1 VFGFLS
7 ACCTP
12 SPETVTI
19 RVPRSLQVLGIAPPR
34 LAPPRAHWVPFDAAP
49 DSSSVRVRLK
59 KGDRELIIDSGY
71 TRWMWENS
79 EWQRSEDVQGVAL
92 SAVAWLDSGFLAA
105 TKNGSLL
112 VTDEP
117 LAPFRVLIDKAP
129 TRLLSTYEHTLTIE
143 QDGRVGIIARLPS
156 SFASP
161 EIRWLNDFQG
171 RPVLDARLNA
181 QGKGLILFSPQLLAE
196 TSDFG
201 QTLHPIPDADVLAKE
216 LRVVGSRIVVVPG
229 GEHDVFARSYV
240 VGSGK
245 LERSLRVPEE
255 KQLYAKVGEAPNWLA
270 TEIDSSDARR
280 SNRFS
285 MAAVSANS
293 QRYTV
298 DGDTVVYAGSRR
310 LLEFTLGK
318 PVSNTHQEMAP
329 SFEARV
335 SACGGTFALGYDRNV
350 YIRRGEATWRDLNLP
365 DPESKTWAGPH
376 RIQGIT
382 LVTPRH
388 LVFRVGTKAYLL
400 DLEHPQALRSFVA
413 FEFRGTELESG
424 CSETLPAK
432 VWDSNHLHHR
442 MGYFTVDVN
451 QQEASRVT
459 QLQKLVD
466 WTDRWIAN
474 FDDGSQLYWTKNEL
488 VLIDSEGV
496 SEKRALP
503 GDAQVLSRSTPN
515 STNSSEFLKG
525 LGLNR
530 EGRGIYIEPEN
541 GEVWQTIDKAR
552 TFTKVQG
559 VGRSLGGK
567 RVFCTRNRCEVDN
580 EVVRVGWDDPALP
593 ALPQNERKADHHW
606 RLTCSDSKPLDLP
619 KGLEATQIGEPVMK
633 LGSRDWIAG
642 VTQAK
647 ERSATQLEMSSMG
660 PYTDNQLGFAVQRSG
675 TIEYYPLHKW
685 YGPVA
690 ASGVRVYASEQW
702 VGLISISDGHSDI
715 SGQSPVETWL
725 IPQHPHQP
733 PRKIPLHPG
742 EFGYPSPG
750 FSLSPEGVIT
760 PNGVGFIDFHAR
772 RLFLLD
778 RRGNVTQRSW
788 AGAVDFPYSRPS
800 LAQRSLAQGKEGT
813 LLVAN
818 RNAELLELYVID
830 NDGYIHS
837 SRRAVASSREI
848 GVGIIST
855 GFETFIVMPVD
866 RDNTRQLFRFPLGDS
881 MQLGVGEP
889 LGEAA
894 LNAQGLLDFP
904 PCNETI
910 KEAAFFELTAND
922 LSAVVNG
929 QLMVGALRRVLR
941 VQTTSESP
949 LSVCVANTSFTV
961 QDTSD
966 PTDTPTTVLKILW
979 TATGADALVFSRELG
994 LRQGNCAFT
1003 QANE

>member
-1 VFGFLS
+1 
-7 ACCTP
+7 
-12 SPETVTI
+12 
-19 RVPRSLQVLGIAPPR
+19 
-34 LAPPRAHWVPFDAAP
+34 
-49 DSSSVRVRLK
+49 
-59 KGDRELIIDSGY
+59 
-71 TRWMWENS
+71 MWEKS
-79 EWQRSEDVQGVAL
+79 EWRRADEVQGVAL
-92 SAVAWLDSGFLAA
+92 SSVAWLDSGIVAA
-105 TKNGSLL
+105 TKDGSLL
-112 VTDEP
+112 VTNEP
-117 LAPFRVLIDKAP
+117 LAPFRVLINKAP
-129 TRLLSTYEHTLTIE
+129 TQLLSTYEQTLTIE

-156 SFASP
+156 AFSNP
-161 EIRWLNDFQG
+161 EIRWLKDFQG
-171 RPVLDARLNA
+171 RPVLDALLDA
-181 QGKGLILFSPQLLAE
+181 QGKGLIVFSPQLLAE

-201 QTLHPIPDADVLAKE
+201 QTLHPIPDADILAKE
-216 LRVVGSRIVVVPG
+216 LHVVGSRIVVVPG
-229 GEHDVFARSYV
+229 GEHDVFARSYE

-255 KQLYAKVGEAPNWLA
+255 KQLYAKVGEAPNWQA

-280 SNRFS
+280 SERFS
-285 MAAVSANS
+285 MAAASANS
-293 QRYTV
+293 SRYAV

-318 PVSNTHQEMAP
+318 PVSNTHQEMAH

-335 SACGGTFALGYDRNV
+335 SACGGTFALGYDRKV
-350 YIRRGEATWRDLNLP
+350 YIRRGESTWRDLNLP
-365 DPESKTWAGPH
+365 DPEGKTWAGPH

-388 LVFRVGTKAYLL
+388 LVYRVGTKAYLL
-400 DLEHPQALRSFVA
+400 DLEHPQELRSFVA

-432 VWDSNHLHHR
+432 IWDSNHLHHR
-442 MGYFTVDVN
+442 LGYFTVDIN
-451 QQEASRVT
+451 QKEASRVT

-488 VLIDSEGV
+488 VLLDAEGI

-515 STNSSEFLKG
+515 STNSPEFLKG

-580 EVVRVGWDDPALP
+580 EVLRVGWDDPTLP
-593 ALPQNERKADHHW
+593 ALPQPERKADPHW
-606 RLTCSDSKPLDLP
+606 QLTCSDLKPLDLP
-619 KGLEATQIGEPVMK
+619 KGLEATHIGEPVMK
-633 LGSRDWIAG
+633 LGSSDWVAG
-642 VTQAK
+642 VTQTK
-647 ERSATQLEMSSMG
+647 ERAEAEVEMSVIG

-675 TIEYYPLHKW
+675 TIEYYPLRKW

-690 ASGVRVYASEQW
+690 ASGIKVYASQHW
-702 VGLISISDGHSDI
+702 VGLISHSDGHAGI

-760 PNGVGFIDFHAR
+760 PNGVGFIDYHAR

-788 AGAVDFPYSRPS
+788 AGAIDFPDSRPS
-800 LAQRSLAQGKEGT
+800 VGQGSLDQGKEGT

-818 RNAELLELYVID
+818 RNAELLEFYVID

-855 GFETFIVMPVD
+855 GFETSIVMPVD
-866 RDNTRQLFRFPLGDS
+866 RGNTSQLYRFPVSDS

-889 LGEAA
+889 MGEAA

-904 PCNETI
+904 PCKQANE
-910 KEAAFFELTAND
+910 EASFFELTAND

-929 QLMVGALRRVLR
+929 QMKQGALRRVLR
-941 VQTTSESP
+941 VQSTRESP
-949 LSVCVANTSFTV
+949 PSVCVANTSFTV
-961 QDTSD
+961 KDTIG
-966 PTDTPTTVLKILW
+966 PTDTPNTVLKILW
-979 TATGADALVFSRELG
+979 KTAGADALVFRPEAG
-994 LRQGNCAFT
+994 LAQANCAFT
-1003 QANE
+1003 QTNE